1 MEAILSRRS
10 IRKYTAEPVPDEV
23 IQELLKAAMAAPS
36 AGNEQPWH
44 FIVIRDRRILDEIP
58 RFHPYSQMLR
68 EAPVAILVCGGPRLQ
83 KYQGYWPLDCAAAT
97 ENVLI
102 AIQALGLGGV
112 WLGVYPVEDRMNALR
127 HLLGIP
133 SEVVPFSLIPVGY
146 PAETKPPAERF
157 DPRRVHRDRW

>member
-10 IRKYTAEPVPDEV
+10 IRKYTAEPVADEV

-68 EAPVAILVCGGPRLQ
+68 EAPVAILVCGDPRLQ